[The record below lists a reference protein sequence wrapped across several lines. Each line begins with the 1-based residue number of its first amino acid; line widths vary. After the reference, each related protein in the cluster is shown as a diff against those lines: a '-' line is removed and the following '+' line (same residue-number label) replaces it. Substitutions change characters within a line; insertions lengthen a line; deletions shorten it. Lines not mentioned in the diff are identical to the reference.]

1 MKKFLLI
8 LALTWTVS
16 CALAQDYYIGEV
28 RLVAFNYAPPG
39 WALCNGQVL
48 PISQYQ
54 ALFALIG
61 NTYGGD
67 GRSTFALPD
76 LRGRVPLHMGQGP
89 GLPFFQWGQKSGMA
103 IPLAQPQAG
112 KLDSTGAGP
121 KFFTSVPGLPIN
133 PNNYPPTLGMNYII
147 ALNGIWP
154 SRD

>member
-1 MKKFLLI
+1 MKKLFLVLA
-8 LALTWTVS
+8 LALTS
-16 CALAQDYYIGEV
+16 FFASAQDYYIGEV
-28 RLVAFNYAPPG
+28 RLVAFNYAPQG

-61 NTYGGD
+61 TTYGGD

-76 LRGRVPLHMGQGP
+76 LRGRLPIHVGQGAN
-89 GLPFFQWGQKSGMA
+89 LPPFQWGQKSGMA
-103 IPLAQPQAG
+103 APLAPYQAG
-112 KLDSTGAGP
+112 KMDSTGVGP
-121 KFFTSVPGLPIN
+121 KFLMNAPGLSLT